1 MDTSYT
7 VAARTFIE
15 HEGGRIPDF
24 SACLILLPHHHAG
37 VAFRRALSAAHGGR
51 VLLPPRLMTL
61 PEFAAT
67 ATVDEAP
74 EPDSVRLAEL
84 QHFLAKTGQ
93 VPRAALWTAAQELL
107 ALLDELD
114 QQGLDLPDAA
124 PLENR
129 HLSLEAGITH
139 RVWQAFSRSGP
150 NSRRR
155 DYALRLTRLAAAAT
169 QPLYTL
175 GLAGLTRLEQD
186 FLAHWPQAVIDLPMP
201 PRNPLR
207 RALLQAAWD
216 TPAPALAERG
226 AAFAATHAVN
236 PLAACRTLGS
246 DSENRPRRDQ
256 FSTISP
262 GNSRTIAQE
271 MGEKWAGAVGL
282 QPEIP
287 KSDRLPEPAIQL
299 LACPNLEAA
308 ALAAESRVLDWLAEG
323 RRDIA
328 IVALDRLAARRLR
341 ALLERRDILVQDETG
356 WAFSTAAASHVL
368 DRWLNVVMDDA
379 WFRDLIDLIKSPFA
393 FTDAESLRATAAE
406 SLERAWRR
414 HGAPQGLAGHLALA
428 RQENLA
434 AAQTL
439 LTRIEQAR
447 GLFRDSKL
455 PLADWTRHLLDAFD
469 QLAAT
474 PALKHDP
481 VGRQLLTLLA
491 TLAQETRPHAR
502 RFSLAEWRRWLYL
515 HLEQATFAD
524 HRVQSPIRLTHLN
537 AARLRDF
544 EGLIILGVDAGHLPG
559 ARPAS
564 LFNDATRIQLGL
576 PAAAERE
583 GETRAALADVLD
595 RAERVALIWQAEDA
609 GEERPLSPWLLRLA
623 AFQQA
628 GWGSQWVQRR
638 SPDAAL
644 RNPGSSLP
652 PPNTAPIADHL
663 PQRITVSAWQSLVA
677 CPYQFFARHLLGLDE
692 QDEVPEEM
700 DKADYG
706 SLVHQVLAEFHGRHP
721 LLLDTPRETLQTDLH
736 DLTRAVFTAAEA
748 RGYLAGAWRLR
759 WEQHIASYLDWAS
772 QREADGYR
780 FQQAEAELSRPIQ
793 WSTLRHT
800 RLEGR
805 ADRLDRQD
813 AAIALLDYKTQSKQ
827 SLRKKL
833 DETAENVQ
841 LTAYAWL
848 AEAAEAGFVSLDDDR
863 VETLTWPGDLA
874 TAAAAEGERLTA
886 TFTALAAGAPLPANA
901 AAATCA
907 WCEMRGLCRREH
919 LPVGE

>member
-7 VAARTFIE
+7 VATRTFIE
-15 HEGGRIPDF
+15 HEGGRSPDF

-226 AAFAATHAVN
+226 AAFAAAHTVN
-236 PLAACRTLGS
+236 PL
-246 DSENRPRRDQ
+246 
-256 FSTISP
+256 
-262 GNSRTIAQE
+262 
-271 MGEKWAGAVGL
+271 
-282 QPEIP
+282 
-287 KSDRLPEPAIQL
+287 EPAIHL

-356 WAFSTAAASHVL
+356 WAFSTAAASHIL

-447 GLFRDSKL
+447 GLFPEARL
-455 PLADWTRHLLDAFD
+455 PLADWTQRLLEACDR
-469 QLAAT
+469 LAAT

-481 VGRQLLTLLA
+481 VGRQLLDLLA
-491 TLAQETRPHAR
+491 TLARETRPHAR

-544 EGLIILGVDAGHLPG
+544 AGLIILGVDAGHLPG

-628 GWGSQWVQRR
+628 GWGSQWVQTRSLGYRR
-638 SPDAAL
+638 VGASSRAQ
-644 RNPGSSLP
+644 RNPGTTP
-652 PPNTAPIADHL
+652 PPPAPIADHL

-721 LLLDTPRETLQTDLH
+721 RLADLSR
-736 DLTRAVFTAAEA
+736 DQQENELFALTRAVFAAAEV
-748 RGYLAGAWRLR
+748 RGYLAGAWRQR
-759 WEQHIASYLDWAS
+759 WEQHIAAYLDWAS
-772 QREADGYR
+772 QREIDGYR

-793 WSTLRHT
+793 WSTRTHT

-848 AEAAEAGFVSLDDDR
+848 AEAAQAGFVSLDDDR

-901 AAATCA
+901 AVATCA